1 MTWQNIPKSEIRHSK
16 RVSLKKK
23 KKNFKN
29 EEKAVIEQTKN
40 FIEQLE
46 WKWFLEWACTNKEEA
61 FYGGFWFIFTF
72 KDERL
77 A

>member
-16 RVSLKKK
+16 RVYLKKK
-23 KKNFKN
+23 K
-29 EEKAVIEQTKN
+29 EEKAVIEETKN

-46 WKWFLEWACTNKEEA
+46 WKWFLEWACTNEEEA
-61 FYGGFWFIFTF
+61 FYGGFWVIFTL